1 MKKID
6 VSILITNFN
15 KSYFLKKTIK
25 SCLNQNFKKKEI
37 LVFDDCSTDNSIK
50 ILEKFK
56 KINLIKNKCKKYES
70 SPLNQIYGIIE
81 LFKKSKGKL
90 IFLLDGDDQFK
101 KNKIQIIFNEF
112 RKNKRLNFLQD
123 KPYLSEKKKYM
134 LLKKRSHLFSIWPR
148 FYPTSCMVLK
158 RSFFKK
164 FLKYI
169 EKNKFPN
176 LEIDARLAMY
186 SYLKKDFFL
195 IKKSLTTY
203 NYDEY
208 GITSNYK
215 KYSINWWKKRNEAFD
230 YLKILNKKMNKDYKT
245 GPDFYLTKF
254 INFFI

>member
-56 KINLIKNKCKKYES
+56 KINLIKNKSKKYES

-134 LLKKRSHLFSIWPR
+134 LLKKKATCFLFGQ
-148 FYPTSCMVLK
+148 
-158 RSFFKK
+158 
-164 FLKYI
+164 
-169 EKNKFPN
+169 
-176 LEIDARLAMY
+176 
-186 SYLKKDFFL
+186 DFIRQVVWF
-195 IKKSLTTY
+195 
-203 NYDEY
+203 
-208 GITSNYK
+208 
-215 KYSINWWKKRNEAFD
+215 
-230 YLKILNKKMNKDYKT
+230 
-245 GPDFYLTKF
+245 
-254 INFFI
+254 

>member
-1 MKKID
+1 MRKNNI
-6 VSILITNFN
+6 SILITNFN
-15 KSYFLKKTIK
+15 KSYFLKKTIS
-25 SCLNQNFKKKEI
+25 SCLSQNFKNKEI

-56 KINLIKNKCKKYES
+56 KIKLIKNKSKKYKS
-70 SPLNQIYGIIE
+70 SPLNQINGIIE

-112 RKNKRLNFLQD
+112 EKNKKLNFLQD

-134 LLKKRSHLFSIWPR
+134 LLKKKSHLFSIWPS

-158 RSFFKK
+158 RSFFEK

-169 EKNKFPN
+169 EKSKFPN

-186 SYLKKDFFL
+186 SYIKNDFFL
-195 IKKSLTTY
+195 LKKSLTIY

-208 GITSNYK
+208 GITSNYR
-215 KYSINWWKKRNEAFD
+215 KYSLNWWKKRNEAFD
-230 YLKILNKKMNKDYKT
+230 YLKMLNKKMNKDYKT

>member
-1 MKKID
+1 MRKNDI
-6 VSILITNFN
+6 SILITNFN
-15 KSYFLKKTIK
+15 KSYFLKKTIN
-25 SCLNQNFKKKEI
+25 SCLKQNFKSKEI
-37 LVFDDCSTDNSIK
+37 LVFDDCSTDNSIE

-56 KINLIKNKCKKYES
+56 KIKLIKNKSKKYKS

-112 RKNKRLNFLQD
+112 KKKKRLNFLQD

-158 RSFFKK
+158 RSFFEK

-195 IKKSLTTY
+195 LKKSLTTY

-215 KYSINWWKKRNEAFD
+215 KYTINWWKKRNEAFD
-230 YLKILNKKMNKDYKT
+230 YLKMLNKKMNKDYKT